1 MEDKTDYTF
10 YDLLSPKEI
19 VDELQKSINN
29 LYSDEY
35 KNGTFKIPDNV
46 PKETKDKIYRLALLI
61 DILQTKMDNKED
73 EISE

>member
-29 LYSDEY
+29 LFSDEY
-35 KNGTFKIPDNV
+35 KNGAFKIPDNI
-46 PKETKDKIYRLALLI
+46 PKDTKEKIYRLDLLI
-61 DILQTKMDNKED
+61 DILKIKMDNEED
-73 EISE
+73 ENF